1 MTELLL
7 KSVEAI
13 DHELKKYFGMPD
25 EEFEYFIGKFRED
38 YFKGGE
44 NYQKNDRDDG
54 LDDQNNDLKGESI
67 KIKKKESND
76 KLDDILSDENETEE
90 NDIEYD
96 SELETESIEGIS
108 DKENEISGENDDG
121 EDDNDD
127 YVRDT
132 TVIHRYW
139 LTRND
144 SDELVQLN
152 KQEKKIFQQNRQ

>member
-13 DHELKKYFGMPD
+13 DHELKKYFGMSD
-25 EEFEYFIGKFRED
+25 EDFEYFVREFRED
-38 YFKGGE
+38 YFKGGG
-44 NYQKNDRDDG
+44 NDQNNDRDNG
-54 LDDQNNDLKGESI
+54 LDDQNNDVKEESI
-67 KIKKKESND
+67 KIKDKGSND

-96 SELETESIEGIS
+96 SELQTESKDEILDE
-108 DKENEISGENDDG
+108 ENKINGGNDEE
-121 EDDNDD
+121 EDDD

-144 SDELVQLN
+144 SDQLVQLN
-152 KQEKKIFQQNRQ
+152 KREKEIFQQNRQ